1 MIIKNDLLDILLGSI
16 FEGVLI
22 ADSEHIVRY
31 VNPSYERITG
41 IKSESIIGEHLED
54 IRPGARL
61 PSVIDNGEELLN
73 IPRVE
78 NGLEYMVNMVPIKQ
92 DGKIIGGIS
101 IVNEMDNLYDLF
113 EKLKK
118 SESIIKKLEDH
129 MDNINKSRYD
139 FGDIISF
146 DKNSIKTKELAKRAA
161 LSDSN
166 VLITGE
172 TGTGKE
178 LYAHSIHNNS
188 ERSHSSFVPVNSASF
203 DKNLLESEL
212 FGYEDG
218 AFTGA
223 KKNGKFGLFEIAH
236 GGTLFLD
243 EIGEMDLDLQSRL
256 LRVLQ
261 EGRIRRIGGLEEI
274 PVNVR
279 IIAATNKN
287 LLQMCE
293 KGEFREDLYYRL
305 SVFPINVLPLRERK
319 DDIEGLINVFLKEF
333 EDKFKRSMKI
343 DNTAMNILVNYQWPG
358 NVRELKNAIEFS
370 ANMTDD
376 YLIKENNL
384 PQIIRIKGIED
395 NLIKIQSLSHI
406 VLKAEREAIENAL
419 LIYGSSVEGKKLAAK
434 ALNIS
439 LSTLYNKLKE
449 HDFQ

>member
-1 MIIKNDLLDILLGSI
+1 MIINNDLLDILLGSI
-16 FEGVLI
+16 FEGILI
-22 ADSEHIVRY
+22 ADSEHIVKY

-41 IKSESIIGEHLED
+41 IESESIIGKHLED
-54 IRPGARL
+54 VRPGARL
-61 PSVIDNGEELLN
+61 PYVIDNGEELLN
-73 IPRVE
+73 VPRME

-92 DGKIIGGIS
+92 DDKIIGGIS

-129 MDNINKSRYD
+129 VNKINQSRYD
-139 FGDIISF
+139 FEDIISL
-146 DKNSIKTKELAKRAA
+146 DDNSLKTKELAKRAA
-161 LSDSN
+161 NSDSN
-166 VLITGE
+166 ILITGE

-178 LYAHSIHNNS
+178 LYAHSIHSNS
-188 ERSHSSFVPVNSASF
+188 DRSDNSFIAINSASF

-212 FGYEDG
+212 FGYEEG

-243 EIGEMDLDLQSRL
+243 EIGEMDLNLQSRL

-274 PVNVR
+274 AVDVR
-279 IIAATNKN
+279 IIAATNKD
-287 LLQMCE
+287 LLKMCE
-293 KGEFREDLYYRL
+293 DGEFRKDLYYRL
-305 SVFPINVLPLRERK
+305 SVFPINVLPLRERQ
-319 DDIEGLINVFLKEF
+319 DDIEGLINLFLKEF

-343 DNTAMNILVNYQWPG
+343 EKTAMNILINYDWPG

-376 YLIKENNL
+376 YWIKENNL
-384 PQIIRIKGIED
+384 PQIIRMKGIKD
-395 NLIKIQSLSHI
+395 NLIKIQSLSDI
-406 VLKAEREAIENAL
+406 VLQAEKEAIENAI
-419 LIYGSSVEGKKLAAK
+419 LIYGNSVEGKKIAAK

-439 LSTLYNKLKE
+439 LSTLYNKIKE
-449 HDFQ
+449 HDF

>member
-1 MIIKNDLLDILLGSI
+1 MIINNDLLDVLLGSI
-16 FEGVLI
+16 FEGILI
-22 ADSEHIVRY
+22 ADSDHIVKY

-41 IKSESIIGEHLED
+41 IESKSIIGKHLED
-54 IRPGARL
+54 VRPGARL
-61 PSVIDNGEELLN
+61 PYVIDNGEELLN
-73 IPRVE
+73 VPRME

-92 DGKIIGGIS
+92 ENKIIGGIS

-129 MDNINKSRYD
+129 VNKINQSRYD
-139 FGDIISF
+139 FEDIISL
-146 DKNSIKTKELAKRAA
+146 DDNSLKIKELAKRAA
-161 LSDSN
+161 NSDSN
-166 VLITGE
+166 ILITGE

-188 ERSHSSFVPVNSASF
+188 DRSNNSFVAINSASF

-212 FGYEDG
+212 FGYEEG

-223 KKNGKFGLFEIAH
+223 KKSGKFGLFEIAH

-243 EIGEMDLDLQSRL
+243 EIGEMDLNLQSRL

-274 PVNVR
+274 PVDVR
-279 IIAATNKN
+279 IIAATNKD
-287 LLQMCE
+287 LLKMCE
-293 KGEFREDLYYRL
+293 DGEFRKDLYYRL
-305 SVFPINVLPLRERK
+305 SVFPINVLPLRDRK
-319 DDIEGLINVFLKEF
+319 YDIEGLINLFLKEF

-343 DNTAMNILVNYQWPG
+343 DKTAMNILINYDWPG

-376 YLIKENNL
+376 YWIKENNL
-384 PQIIRIKGIED
+384 PQIIRMKGIKD
-395 NLIKIQSLSHI
+395 NLIKIQSLSDI
-406 VLKAEREAIENAL
+406 VLQAEKEAIENAI
-419 LIYGSSVEGKKLAAK
+419 LIYGNSVEGKKLAAE

-449 HDFQ
+449 HDF